1 MSGEAKM
8 AQQDED
14 ARGLASLTEAK
25 LAEVA
30 SAAGF
35 PLQRPQATLTP
46 IAYDWGSPATAGLW
60 QADIRGQA
68 QSGPPA
74 CTFFVKLVRDVRLW
88 PGLRFFPDE
97 AARAEFAA
105 FYPWHFELDIH
116 LGGIDSVMPAGMR
129 TPVLYHAKTVDADH
143 IALWWEFIT
152 ERAGPWELADY
163 RRTARLLGQLAAR
176 RREGAEINGALPD
189 ICRTAH
195 SGGSALRFYT
205 RRRVEHGILPVL
217 HAGQIWSHPVMRAAL
232 DHVADLALPA
242 DLLSLGAQLPQVLDM
257 LDTLPQTYAH
267 GDASPQNLLLP
278 ANEPDSVVVIDW
290 GFGTL
295 LPVGF
300 DLGQLLVGLASA
312 GQCDPL
318 ELAAIDAEI
327 FPAYLDG
334 LAAEDY
340 KVEPSQVRA
349 GYVGGL
355 AARSALCALPLEQ
368 LSGPD
373 PDGALD
379 ALMATRLRLTRV
391 LVDMAREVCPAS

>member
-1 MSGEAKM
+1 ML
-8 AQQDED
+8 QQDKD
-14 ARGLASLTEAK
+14 ALALASLTDAR

-30 SAAGF
+30 SAAGVSIA
-35 PLQRPQATLTP
+35 RPQATLTP

-60 QADIRGQA
+60 RADVRDRDQR

-97 AARAEFAA
+97 ASRADFAA
-105 FYPWHFELDIH
+105 YYPWHFELDIH
-116 LGGIDSVMPAGMR
+116 LAGIDSVMPAGMR
-129 TPVLYHAKTVDADH
+129 TPVLYYAKSVDTDH
-143 IALWWEFIT
+143 MALWWEFIT
-152 ERAGPWELADY
+152 ERSGPWQLADY
-163 RRTARLLGQLAAR
+163 RRAARLLGQLAAR
-176 RREGAEINGALPD
+176 RRDGAEINKALPD
-189 ICRTAH
+189 ITRTAH
-195 SGGSALRFYT
+195 SGGSALRYYT
-205 RRRVEHGILPVL
+205 SRRVQQGFLPALQAEQV
-217 HAGQIWSHPVMRAAL
+217 WSHPVIRAAL
-232 DHVADLALPA
+232 DRVADPALPSE
-242 DLLSLGAQLPQVLDM
+242 LLSLGAQLPLILDM
-257 LDTLPQTYAH
+257 LDALPRTYAH

-278 ANEPDSVVVIDW
+278 ANEPDTVVVIDW

-300 DLGQLLVGLASA
+300 DLGQLLVGLANA
-312 GQCDPL
+312 GQSDPL
-318 ELAAIDAEI
+318 ELAAIDAAI

-340 KVEPSQVRA
+340 KVEATAVRA

-368 LSGPD
+368 LGDSD
-373 PDGALD
+373 PDGKIE
-379 ALMATRLRLTRV
+379 ALMTTRLRLTRV

>member
-1 MSGEAKM
+1 MP
-8 AQQDED
+8 QHDET
-14 ARGLASLTEAK
+14 ALALASPTDAELGELT
-25 LAEVA
+25 
-30 SAAGF
+30 SAAGV
-35 PLQRPQATLTP
+35 PIARPRATLAP

-60 QADIRGQA
+60 RADVRSHG

-88 PGLRFFPDE
+88 PGLRFLPDE
-97 AARAEFAA
+97 ASRSDFAA

-116 LGGIDSVMPAGMR
+116 LAGIESIMPAGMR
-129 TPVLYHAKTVDADH
+129 TPVLYHAKRVDTDH

-152 ERAGPWELADY
+152 ERAGPWQLADY
-163 RRTARLLGQLAAR
+163 SRAARLLGQLAAR
-176 RREGAEINGALPD
+176 RREGAEINEALPD

-195 SGGSALRFYT
+195 SGGSALRYYT
-205 RRRVEHGILPVL
+205 SRRVEQGILPAL
-217 HAGQIWSHPVMRAAL
+217 RAGQVWSHPVMRGAL
-232 DHVADLALPA
+232 DRVADPNLPA
-242 DLLSLGAQLPQVLDM
+242 DLLSLGAQLPKILDM
-257 LDTLPQTYAH
+257 LDALPQTYAH
-267 GDASPQNLLLP
+267 GDASPQNLLLA
-278 ANEPDSVVVIDW
+278 ANEPDTVVVIDW

-312 GQCDPL
+312 GQSDPS
-318 ELAAIDAEI
+318 ELPAIDAEI

-334 LAAEDY
+334 MAAEDY

-368 LSGPD
+368 LGGSD
-373 PDGALD
+373 PDGALE

-391 LVDMAREVCPAS
+391 LVDMVAAA

>member
-1 MSGEAKM
+1 MP
-8 AQQDED
+8 QQSEG
-14 ARGLASLTEAK
+14 ALALASLTDAN

-30 SAAGF
+30 SAAGV
-35 PLQRPQATLTP
+35 PVARPQATLTP

-60 QADIRGQA
+60 RADVRSQG

-97 AARAEFAA
+97 ASRADFAA
-105 FYPWHFELDIH
+105 YYPWHFELDIH
-116 LGGIDSVMPAGMR
+116 LAGIDSVMPAGMR
-129 TPVLYHAKTVDADH
+129 TPALYYAETVDNDH
-143 IALWWEFIT
+143 VVLWWEFIT
-152 ERAGPWELADY
+152 ERSGSWQLPDY
-163 RRTARLLGQLAAR
+163 RLAARLLGQLAAR
-176 RREGAEINGALPD
+176 RREGAEINKALPD
-189 ICRTAH
+189 ITRTAH
-195 SGGSALRFYT
+195 SGGSALRYYT
-205 RRRVEHGILPVL
+205 RRRVQEGFLPALQADQV
-217 HAGQIWSHPVMRAAL
+217 WSHPVMRAAL
-232 DHVADLALPA
+232 DRVDDPALPSE
-242 DLLSLGAQLPQVLDM
+242 LLTLGAQLPRILDM
-257 LDTLPQTYAH
+257 LDALPRTYAH

-278 ANEPDSVVVIDW
+278 ADEPDTIAVIDW

-312 GQCDPL
+312 GQSDPL

-340 KVEPSQVRA
+340 KVEPAQVRA

-368 LSGPD
+368 LGGSD
-373 PDGALD
+373 PDGEIE
-379 ALMATRLRLTRV
+379 ALMTVRLRLTRV
-391 LVDMAREVCPAS
+391 LVDMAREVCQAT